1 MQFTA
6 SLRECHAWEN
16 PTIPQFQPLSSRNP
30 ETKTWRIELQITMVK
45 VLENK
50 VIDLDLLPGQAQI
63 DLQRQFRTQIQQAQ
77 SAGSHAQEL
86 AGQAGESAAQQGEG
100 AAAGP
105 GQQIQP
111 GQIKIPVDMLP
122 DSMSDE
128 QKEQARGIAG
138 TIVDASGNVLGGLAG
153 TVGGVLKGV
162 GDTGANVVYDLGSGL
177 GGVGMGVAGGL
188 KDVAQAPFAGSQKKD
203 GNARTASAP
212 IVVAP
217 ESVTKDEAE
226 NEEAEPE
233 PEKSD
238 SEAVTEGA
246 KKE

>member
-1 MQFTA
+1 
-6 SLRECHAWEN
+6 
-16 PTIPQFQPLSSRNP
+16 
-30 ETKTWRIELQITMVK
+30 MVK

-138 TIVDASGNVLGGLAG
+138 
-153 TVGGVLKGV
+153 VGRY
-162 GDTGANVVYDLGSGL
+162 AC
-177 GGVGMGVAGGL
+177 
-188 KDVAQAPFAGSQKKD
+188 Q
-203 GNARTASAP
+203 
-212 IVVAP
+212 
-217 ESVTKDEAE
+217 
-226 NEEAEPE
+226 
-233 PEKSD
+233 
-238 SEAVTEGA
+238 
-246 KKE
+246 